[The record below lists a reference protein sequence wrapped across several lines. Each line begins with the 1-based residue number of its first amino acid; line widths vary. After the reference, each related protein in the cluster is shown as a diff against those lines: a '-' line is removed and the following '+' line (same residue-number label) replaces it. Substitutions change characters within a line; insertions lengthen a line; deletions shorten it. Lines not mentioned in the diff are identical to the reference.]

1 MPSVDLS
8 FQRATRKNTTRTV
21 NERFPTPHSPFDLAQ
36 ASQRLR
42 VETDLLSAV
51 EARGGLSRHAPAA
64 SVAVEAWLIDG
75 TGRPAHQNQAFMAA
89 LQSSAVA
96 AGPARFQIVLRT
108 ASHAVAGE
116 GITSLMRDLQS
127 IWVRGQEVAQ
137 SMGLRM
143 LAIGMLPTTD
153 DADLALSNMSAD
165 AGQSPTRALTRI
177 EIDSARERLR
187 SEHLGIV
194 PAAAVTSLRAH
205 LQVAP
210 EVAARF
216 YNASMIATSA
226 TVGLAANAPYLFG
239 VELWEDTRV
248 ALLEQI
254 HGDSSADA
262 THAALATEF
271 CGSPEEYF
279 RANVAQPTQV
289 VAGAEAPQRFAQLRR
304 HNETLWRW
312 NRLQVDFSEDGT
324 PHLRIEQHA
333 MSPGPTPADIM
344 ANVCFHYGLTASL
357 ATEPEPPELRIGAA
371 MAHANL
377 LTVARGGLGAEV
389 AWLDKERMPL
399 RSLLIVELI
408 ERAHD
413 GLHQLGV
420 DDEVAQRHLSLIERR
435 VAGGQTGA
443 AWQRRFVH
451 AHGRNFAL
459 LAREYAAR
467 QLGGAPVHEWN
478 VRRLT

>member
-1 MPSVDLS
+1 MNDRL
-8 FQRATRKNTTRTV
+8 
-21 NERFPTPHSPFDLAQ
+21 PTQHSQFDLAQ

-42 VETDLLSAV
+42 AETDLLCAV
-51 EARGGLSRHAPAA
+51 EARGGLSQRTPAA
-64 SVAVEAWLIDG
+64 SVALEAWLIDRA
-75 TGRPAHQNQAFMAA
+75 GRPARQNGAFIAS
-89 LQSSAVA
+89 LNSPAVA
-96 AGPARFQIVLRT
+96 AGSAQFRIVLRT
-108 ASHAVAGE
+108 GSHAVAGD
-116 GITSLMRDLQS
+116 GITNLMRDLQTV
-127 IWVRGQEVAQ
+127 WVRCQETAQ

-143 LAIGMLPTTD
+143 LAIGVLPTID
-153 DADLALSNMSAD
+153 DADLAAASLSAN
-165 AGQSPTRALTRI
+165 TRQPLTHAVIRI
-177 EIDSARERLR
+177 DIESARERLL

-194 PAAAVTSLRAH
+194 PAAAVTSLHAH

-216 YNASMIATSA
+216 NNASIIAAFA

-239 VELWEDTRV
+239 ADLWEDTRI

-254 HGDSSADA
+254 HGASPADA
-262 THAALATEF
+262 DRAAARIQF
-271 CGSPEEYF
+271 IGSPEDYF
-279 RANVAQPTQV
+279 RANLAYPTQV
-289 VAGAEAPQRFAQLRR
+289 IAAPEAPQRFAQLRC
-304 HNETLWRW
+304 HNDALWRW
-312 NRLQVDFSEDGT
+312 SRLQIGFGEDGA

-333 MSPGPTPADIM
+333 MSPGPTPADII
-344 ANVCFHYGLTASL
+344 ANLCFYYGLTASL
-357 ATEPEPPELRIGAA
+357 ATEPDPPELRIGADI
-371 MAHANL
+371 AHTNL
-377 LTVARGGLGAEV
+377 LAVARGGLNSEV

-420 DDEVAQRHLSLIERR
+420 DDDVAQRHLSLIERR
-435 VAGGQTGA
+435 VAGNQTGA
-443 AWQRRFVH
+443 VWQRRFVH